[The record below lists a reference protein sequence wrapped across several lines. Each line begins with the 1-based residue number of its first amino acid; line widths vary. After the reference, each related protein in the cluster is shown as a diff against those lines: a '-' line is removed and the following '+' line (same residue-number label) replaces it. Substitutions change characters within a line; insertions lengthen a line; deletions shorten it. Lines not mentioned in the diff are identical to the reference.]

1 MSGHNC
7 TDGTS
12 ANTDNQSMP
21 NTGER
26 RQIASRTNANE
37 AEIVQRSKKLLSK
50 TKQLFATADAKNLA
64 RNAHLGGPA
73 GTFPE
78 DSGKTGQDRTQ
89 VAALKPFANSYEGGH
104 HTAKRP
110 ELASRK
116 DVRRAVMGM
125 RASKHK

>member
-50 TKQLFATADAKNLA
+50 TKQLLATAD
-64 RNAHLGGPA
+64 

>member
-1 MSGHNC
+1 MCGHNC
-7 TDGTS
+7 TDGAS
-12 ANTDNQSMP
+12 ANTDNQCMP

-26 RQIASRTNANE
+26 GQIASRTNANE
-37 AEIVQRSKKLLSK
+37 AETVQRSKKLLSK

-64 RNAHLGGPA
+64 RNAHRGGRTGTLLRTPA
-73 GTFPE
+73 RTA
-78 DSGKTGQDRTQ
+78 QDHTH

-110 ELASRK
+110 ELASRE